1 MRWWSSADP
10 RRRAAFVAVL
20 LVASAVVGLGAGS
33 LLGLAGGG
41 GTIEATSPGTSSPSA
56 SSTARPRTRASSEI
70 EPGTTSDIG
79 YFVGARDENDGTH
92 VTFDRVL
99 LKLGKDARKYAKTYH
114 KKPPGPNGILL
125 VNDNALTRDLVLAPD
140 VKVFGAQQLTGAPAL
155 QSVPLQTLLD
165 RVAIHG
171 SDLLLDLTY
180 DNLGYVTKVQE
191 HDLPRSP

>member
-1 MRWWSSADP
+1 MRWWSSDDP
-10 RRRAAFVAVL
+10 RRRAAFVAAL

-56 SSTARPRTRASSEI
+56 SSTARPTTRASASEI

-79 YFVGARDENDGTH
+79 YFIGARDENDGTH

-99 LKLGKDARKYAKTYH
+99 LKLGKDARDYAKTYH
-114 KKPPGPNGILL
+114 KKPPGPNGVLL

-140 VKVFGAQQLTGAPAL
+140 VKVLGAQQLAGSTTRCSPCPCRRCWTWWPATAPTCC
-155 QSVPLQTLLD
+155 ST
-165 RVAIHG
+165 
-171 SDLLLDLTY
+171 
-180 DNLGYVTKVQE
+180 
-191 HDLPRSP
+191 